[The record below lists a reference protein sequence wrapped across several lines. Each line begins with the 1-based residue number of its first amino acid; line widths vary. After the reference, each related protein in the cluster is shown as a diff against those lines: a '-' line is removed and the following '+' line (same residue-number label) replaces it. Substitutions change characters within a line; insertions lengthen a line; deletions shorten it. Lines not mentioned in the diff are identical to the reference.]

1 MTGPSRPAKLGLATA
16 AALVVANIIGT
27 GIFTSTG
34 YQAQALHDAGTM
46 LVAWVIGGVLA
57 LCGAAAYAELGAMMP
72 RAGGEYVD
80 LREAYHP
87 AIGAMSG
94 WVSLTA
100 GFSAAIAVS
109 ALGFATYL
117 HDVVPG
123 LDAGLSQRVVAVA
136 LVLAMTGLHTLD
148 TAIGGRVQTAFTIA
162 KVGLLLLFV
171 IAGLALGN
179 GDWAHFDARAG
190 GITANVPTGAFAE
203 SLFWVGFAYTG
214 WNAAAYLAS
223 ELRDP
228 ARTLPRALFLG
239 TGGVIVL
246 YLLVNITFLYALS
259 PEELG
264 APVVDVGAAAASALF
279 RPTAG
284 KVMALLVSLALV
296 SSVSAMVMA
305 GPRIYAAMAE
315 DGALPA
321 ALARR
326 TRRGVP
332 AVAVTVQGV
341 LACAF
346 ILVGDLGKLIQYIQF
361 TLFVSAA
368 LAVGAVYVLRVRQPD
383 LPRPYKTTLYPLTPA
398 VFLVLSGW
406 SIYMQVKSQPWGS
419 LAGTLTLLAGGVAY
433 AVVEWRKQA
442 LAEPAPEPLPT
453 ATIVD

>member
-1 MTGPSRPAKLGLATA
+1 MKFGKLGLSTA
-16 AALVVANIIGT
+16 VALVVANIIGS

-34 YQAQALHDAGTM
+34 YQAATLHDGGTM
-46 LVAWVIGGVLA
+46 LVAWVVGGVLA

-72 RAGGEYVD
+72 RAGGEYVY

-87 AIGAMSG
+87 VVGAMSG

-109 ALGFATYL
+109 ALGFSTYL
-117 HDVVPG
+117 KNVLPG
-123 LDAGLSQRVVAVA
+123 LDAGLTQRLVAVA
-136 LVLAMTGLHTLD
+136 LVMAMTGLHSLD
-148 TAIGGRVQTAFTIA
+148 TALGGRVQAWFTIA
-162 KVGLLLLFV
+162 KVGLLLVFV
-171 IAGLALGN
+171 AAGLALGH

-190 GITANVPTGAFAE
+190 GVMTNVPTGGFAE

-223 ELRDP
+223 ELKDP
-228 ARTLPRALFLG
+228 QRTLPRALFLG
-239 TGGVIVL
+239 TGAVIVL
-246 YLLVNITFLYALS
+246 YVLVNVTFLYALS

-264 APVVDVGAAAASALF
+264 APIVDVGAASAAALF
-279 RPTAG
+279 APTAG
-284 KVMALLVSLALV
+284 KVMAVLVSLALV

-305 GPRIYAAMAE
+305 GPRVYAAMAE

-326 TRRGVP
+326 TARGVP

-368 LAVGAVYVLRVRQPD
+368 LAVGAVYVLRVRRPE
-383 LPRPYKTTLYPLTPA
+383 LHRPYRTTLYPLTPA
-398 VFLVLSGW
+398 VFLALSGW
-406 SIYMQVKSQPWGS
+406 SIYMQVKAQPWGS
-419 LAGTLTLLAGGVAY
+419 LAGTLTLLAGAAIYG
-433 AVVEWRKQA
+433 VVELRKQA
-442 LAEPAPEPLPT
+442 VGAGAVEALETAP
-453 ATIVD
+453 IGD

>member
-72 RAGGEYVD
+72 RAGGEYVY

-136 LVLAMTGLHTLD
+136 LVLAMTGLHSLD

-162 KVGLLLLFV
+162 KVGLLLVFV
-171 IAGLALGN
+171 IAGLALGT
-179 GDWAHFDARAG
+179 GDWTHFDARAG

-326 TRRGVP
+326 TGAACRRSRCRCRACWP
-332 AVAVTVQGV
+332 ARSSW
-341 LACAF
+341 
-346 ILVGDLGKLIQYIQF
+346 
-361 TLFVSAA
+361 SATSA
-368 LAVGAVYVLRVRQPD
+368 
-383 LPRPYKTTLYPLTPA
+383 
-398 VFLVLSGW
+398 S
-406 SIYMQVKSQPWGS
+406 
-419 LAGTLTLLAGGVAY
+419 
-433 AVVEWRKQA
+433 
-442 LAEPAPEPLPT
+442 
-453 ATIVD
+453 